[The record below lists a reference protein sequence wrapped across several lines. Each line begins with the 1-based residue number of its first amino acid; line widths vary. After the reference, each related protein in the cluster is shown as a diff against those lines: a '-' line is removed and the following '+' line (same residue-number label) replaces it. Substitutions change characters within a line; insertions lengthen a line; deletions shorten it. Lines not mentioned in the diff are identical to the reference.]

1 MYQKLKG
8 NRKGFTLAELLIVI
22 AIIAI
27 LAAIAIP
34 VYTTQMGKARQ
45 RVNEANIRSAKSLA
59 VADYLLGEKTTA
71 ASYTFTVSNS
81 NLTMGTTVGDATGN
95 DEPTEETLKKQQ
107 YNTIIIYLASGGA
120 PTGSDVS

>member
-34 VYTTQMGKARQ
+34 VYTTQMTKARQ
-45 RVNEANIRSAKSLA
+45 RVNEANVRSAISISTA
-59 VADYLLGEKTTA
+59 EFMINENTA
-71 ASYTFTVSNS
+71 ASQYTFKVVNG
-81 NLTMGTTVGDATGN
+81 NLVMQGDA
-95 DEPTEETLKKQQ
+95 
-107 YNTIIIYLASGGA
+107 ASGGA
-120 PTGSDVS
+120 AGFVDFTKIDSKTYNNIVISLDKTGQAIGSSVS